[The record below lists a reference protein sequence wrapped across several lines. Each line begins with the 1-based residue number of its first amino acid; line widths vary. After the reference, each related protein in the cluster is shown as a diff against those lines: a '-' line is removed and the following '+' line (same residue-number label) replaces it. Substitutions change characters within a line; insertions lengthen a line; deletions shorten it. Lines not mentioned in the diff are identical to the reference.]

1 MQLTEREVKLGTRM
15 EDPNPALDIFD
26 FIRR

>member
-1 MQLTEREVKLGTRM
+1 MQLTEREVKLGAGM
-15 EDPNPALDIFD
+15 EDPGPTLYIFD